1 MMKENFPPSFS
12 SIVQFYYLGMS
23 TCQPPKNS
31 KDIKENEPNCKSS
44 SPFVSRYL
52 AGVAGENKNDDENEN
67 GSSDALSLPKE
78 QNFENSQW
86 TIILP
91 LNQKDEDFFGGGTYF
106 HRYGCTANLDSG
118 KAYVFPSKVTHF
130 NEEIKTTAGRRY
142 SLVSFMDPL
151 LDEKDIS
158 EENMKGDRFEG
169 QGDKKETESETETEN
184 EIKTEQA

>member
-1 MMKENFPPSFS
+1 
-12 SIVQFYYLGMS
+12 MS

-52 AGVAGENKNDDENEN
+52 AEGENSNDDQNEN
-67 GSSDALSLPKE
+67 DSPDVLSLKPDE

-91 LNQKDEDFFGGGTYF
+91 LNQKDDDFFGGGTYF
-106 HRYGCTANLDSG
+106 HRYGCTANVDSG

-130 NEEIKTTAGRRY
+130 HEEVKTTAGRRY

-151 LDEKDIS
+151 LDEKAS
-158 EENMKGDRFEG
+158 EGTEGDRFEE
-169 QGDKKETESETETEN
+169 QEDKKETETETEK